1 MKLIVQGW
9 CIESSRT
16 LVASF
21 PAEVQYPTCTA
32 HICLVRYTLAS
43 DKMCKMFDYWLDSYK
58 RTTIHGVFPDSGAQH
73 NIYVA
78 VNVVERNTP
87 ARHLHNSVVQ

>member
-1 MKLIVQGW
+1 MKLIVQSW

-21 PAEVQYPTCTA
+21 PAQLQQPTYTA
-32 HICLVRYTLAS
+32 HICFVRYTLTKCA
-43 DKMCKMFDYWLDSYK
+43 KCLEGW
-58 RTTIHGVFPDSGAQH
+58 IHINALQYTFPDSGAQH